1 MKRAIQG
8 LLTLAFAILVTC
20 GFQANPAHAQ
30 ELCQVTST
38 HPCIVNLTNTTAE
51 NVRITTGQVV
61 LAVYTNNN
69 FQNRVQVTMSAAG
82 SDQRSVNL
90 SPTQSQWQ
98 SYNFQ
103 NVNGITL
110 TASSE
115 VDSPNATVVLVQA
128 DSRQPS

>member
-30 ELCQVTST
+30 GLCQVTST
-38 HPCIVNLTNTTAE
+38 HPCIVNLTSTTPE

-61 LAVYTNNN
+61 LAVYTNND

-82 SDQRSVNL
+82 SAQRAVDL
-90 SPTQSQWQ
+90 QATQSQWQ
-98 SYNFQ
+98 DYNFN

-110 TASSE
+110 EASSALNP
-115 VDSPNATVVLVQA
+115 PNATVVLVQA
-128 DSRQPS
+128 DSKQP